1 MSAVEAIAA
10 PLTRVAAVR
19 RWAIGL
25 VASIAL
31 AGGSAVLA
39 ADAPRTLHV
48 AFPVAETGFDPQAI
62 GDTYSDAV
70 CLSIFDPLYRYDYF
84 ARPVV
89 LEPNTA
95 DGPPEITDGGRT
107 YTIKVK
113 RGIFFAA
120 DPAFNGKKRELTA
133 QDYVYSIKRVFD
145 PKVRSYWL
153 YIFEQT
159 LVGLEGP
166 LERARKIRQV
176 RLRRKDRGS
185 PGDRPL
191 HAAHPLQAAGLRFQ
205 VVADDVELRSG
216 RARGRREVSG

>member
-1 MSAVEAIAA
+1 MSAVEAIPA

-120 DPAFNGKKRELTA
+120 DPAFSGKKR
-133 QDYVYSIKRVFD
+133 
-145 PKVRSYWL
+145 VRSW
-153 YIFEQT
+153 I
-159 LVGLEGP
+159 
-166 LERARKIRQV
+166 ARN
-176 RLRRKDRGS
+176 
-185 PGDRPL
+185 
-191 HAAHPLQAAGLRFQ
+191 
-205 VVADDVELRSG
+205 AD
-216 RARGRREVSG
+216 